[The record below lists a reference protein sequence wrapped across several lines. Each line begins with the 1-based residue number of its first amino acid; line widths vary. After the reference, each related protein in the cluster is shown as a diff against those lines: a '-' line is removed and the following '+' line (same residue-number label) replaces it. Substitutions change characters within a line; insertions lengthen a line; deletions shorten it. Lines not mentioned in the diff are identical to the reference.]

1 MKKITI
7 FLFLLLSA
15 VVGAQAQI
23 FERIGAEV
31 TDLSELSASKRYVV
45 QVVNY
50 VSGNKGSEV
59 NNACT
64 DYLCWPGS
72 GRIVKGTEE
81 QLMQNQ
87 SHYLWTFTPQADV
100 ENGFKLSVNGG
111 KFNSWNNTSE
121 SGFDPSTGNTAA
133 TYVLSSVEGGFKM
146 QGLVNNNPG
155 NYLNY
160 NDGNGVWVAVGA
172 ERAMTV
178 RIFNVTYITSVSEL
192 SNSAIYTLKTN
203 RSAEAN
209 LQGYLMYHSECPD
222 FLASNWGSGYPGYAF
237 SKDDEA
243 FHWAIYKSARTGNYY
258 FYSVK
263 GQKFVASSTDGGSK
277 PVALS
282 ATPVNEVAIR
292 QSSEAAV
299 AAGYP
304 FLFSTN
310 QWALNTAQT
319 NGAHGVV
326 SWSGGYNVN
335 GDPGNVY
342 KISKVGDLTAEMQT
356 AIETAVT
363 AYEAVIYPVTK
374 DDLSNSAIYTLKTG
388 RDSEADQRGYL
399 MYHTDCPDNV
409 ASNWGSGY
417 PSYAFNKNDQAF
429 HWAIY
434 KSAETGKYYFYSV
447 KGQKFIASSTDG
459 GSKPVALSV
468 IPANEVEI
476 RASSATSIAA
486 GYPFVFSTNSW
497 ALNTADVSD
506 AHGVVSWE
514 GGYSNLN
521 DRGNIYKVTKVGDL
535 TAEMQAVIADN
546 VAFHEKALSV
556 TYVCKV
562 DGREYK
568 TVTADKAA
576 NAGPSVTVPFATPL
590 QYSVVNVN
598 ATDATATVEVA
609 CEPNLPFQ
617 VSENVDNAHWYT
629 LDIHSNRNNSFL
641 KYFAGDDINF
651 RVQEGAIQP
660 AQADNSY
667 FWCFVGN
674 LVDGF
679 KVYNKAAG
687 GEMTLGW
694 AGSYFTLDTP
704 AESRG
709 DLFRLAVSKANTNG
723 ACLTLDGTNYLNYD
737 VGNKQRIATYTDNDA
752 GSTILFGDYNTLIIN
767 SADRYLGIPVGAV
780 GSSKT
785 VDEAFKAQ
793 LSEAVGAVKA
803 GMTSE
808 NFLTLENLLKS
819 IDVEN
824 THEMVAGGLYRLQ
837 NYFRKDANGIGWSVA
852 VSANAQNCER
862 HSLDK
867 SEVSLIWKFEDC
879 SEDGVQKYKIYGLNN
894 DAYICP
900 VTIGGTAT
908 IGDYDAGERFR
919 LESLGDAQF
928 NVRGDNNMNIV
939 VYGGGNIGGWNS
951 NPKDSDGAWFI
962 IPATDIEIALN
973 AVDGKSY
980 STVYLPF
987 DVEAT
992 GNTNAYYGKE
1002 VGGTGTEKTITMT
1015 GTPDNKVKALQGA
1028 LLVNDAAETTAVL
1041 NIVADAVAPEV
1052 NLLKGSCTAVT
1063 QEAGTV
1069 YVFGNGSDGVGFY
1082 RNNGNLKANRAYVD
1096 GAEGMMLVMKFDGQ
1110 TTGIIDGVQTEGAG
1124 EAPLYDLSGR
1134 RVVKAGKGVYIRN
1147 GKKIYVK

>member
-7 FLFLLLSA
+7 LLTLFLVS
-15 VVGAQAQI
+15 VGV
-23 FERIGAEV
+23 G
-31 TDLSELSASKRYVV
+31 
-45 QVVNY
+45 
-50 VSGNKGSEV
+50 VSQTV
-59 NNACT
+59 
-64 DYLCWPGS
+64 
-72 GRIVKGTEE
+72 
-81 QLMQNQ
+81 
-87 SHYLWTFTPQADV
+87 
-100 ENGFKLSVNGG
+100 
-111 KFNSWNNTSE
+111 
-121 SGFDPSTGNTAA
+121 
-133 TYVLSSVEGGFKM
+133 SSVS
-146 QGLVNNNPG
+146 
-155 NYLNY
+155 
-160 NDGNGVWVAVGA
+160 D
-172 ERAMTV
+172 
-178 RIFNVTYITSVSEL
+178 L
-192 SNSAIYTLKTN
+192 SNSAVYTLKTN
-203 RSAEAN
+203 RNAETDEK
-209 LQGYLMYHSECPD
+209 GYLMYNESSPNN
-222 FLASNWGSGYPGYAF
+222 LAANYGTYASVAF
-237 SKDDEA
+237 DETDNA
-243 FHWAIYKSARTGNYY
+243 FHWAIYKSARTGN
-258 FYSVK
+258 
-263 GQKFVASSTDGGSK
+263 
-277 PVALS
+277 
-282 ATPVNEVAIR
+282 
-292 QSSEAAV
+292 
-299 AAGYP
+299 
-304 FLFSTN
+304 
-310 QWALNTAQT
+310 
-319 NGAHGVV
+319 
-326 SWSGGYNVN
+326 
-335 GDPGNVY
+335 
-342 KISKVGDLTAEMQT
+342 
-356 AIETAVT
+356 
-363 AYEAVIYPVTK
+363 
-374 DDLSNSAIYTLKTG
+374 
-388 RDSEADQRGYL
+388 
-399 MYHTDCPDNV
+399 
-409 ASNWGSGY
+409 
-417 PSYAFNKNDQAF
+417 
-429 HWAIY
+429 
-434 KSAETGKYYFYSV
+434 YYFYSV

-459 GSKPVALSV
+459 GSKPVALSAT
-468 IPANEVEI
+468 PENEVGI
-476 RASSATSIAA
+476 RTSAAAATEA
-486 GYPFVFSTNSW
+486 GYPFLLSTNHW
-497 ALNTADVSD
+497 ALNTADNTYPHGVVSWGDGFSYNNDGGNVYKITKVGELTTDMQTAIESAVATYEAANYVTELSQLSNNAIYTLKTNRNDAANLQGHLMYHTGCPDYLASNYGSGYPNYVFNKSDEAFHWAIYKSAKTQKYYFYSIKGQKFIASSTDGDSKPVALSATPLNDVEIRMSTTAGDGYPFLFSTNQWALNTAGTAD
-506 AHGVVSWE
+506 AHGVVSWS
-514 GGYSNLN
+514 GGYNIKN
-521 DRGNIYKVTKVGDL
+521 DGGNVYKIMKVGELSEETLSAIESAVTTFEDGVNVTYIYKIG
-535 TAEMQAVIADN
+535 E
-546 VAFHEKALSV
+546 
-556 TYVCKV
+556 
-562 DGREYK
+562 REY
-568 TVTADKAA
+568 TQ
-576 NAGPSVTVPFATPL
+576 VTVEQPKNAAPSAPAVPFVSINGYDIENIGSGT
-590 QYSVVNVN
+590 
-598 ATDATATVEVA
+598 TATVNVTCTE
-609 CEPNLPFQ
+609 NLPFQ
-617 VSENVDNAHWYT
+617 VSDNVDNAHWYT
-629 LDIHSNRNNSFL
+629 LDIHTTYSNCFL

-679 KVYNKAAG
+679 KVYNRAAG
-687 GEMTLGW
+687 GEKTLGW

-737 VGNKQRIATYTDNDA
+737 VNNKQRIATYTDNDA

-793 LSEAVGAVKA
+793 LSEAVGEVKA

-900 VTIGGTAT
+900 VTMGGTAT
-908 IGDYDAGERFR
+908 IGDYDAGERFQ

-962 IPATDIEIALN
+962 IPATDIEVALH
-973 AVDGKSY
+973 AVGDKSY

-992 GNTNAYYGKE
+992 GNTNAYYGK
-1002 VGGTGTEKTITMT
+1002 VIGGTGTEKTITMT
-1015 GTPDNKVKALQGA
+1015 GTPGNKVKALQGA
-1028 LLVNDAAETTAVL
+1028 LLVNDAAEAEAVL
-1041 NIVADAVAPEV
+1041 NIVTDAVAPEV
-1052 NLLKGSCTAVT
+1052 NLLTGSCTAVT

-1096 GAEGMMLVMKFDGQ
+1096 EAEGMMLVMKFDGQ

-1124 EAPLYDLSGR
+1124 EALLYDLSGR

>member
-7 FLFLLLSA
+7 LLTLFLVS
-15 VVGAQAQI
+15 
-23 FERIGAEV
+23 IG
-31 TDLSELSASKRYVV
+31 LG
-45 QVVNY
+45 
-50 VSGNKGSEV
+50 VSQTV
-59 NNACT
+59 
-64 DYLCWPGS
+64 
-72 GRIVKGTEE
+72 
-81 QLMQNQ
+81 
-87 SHYLWTFTPQADV
+87 
-100 ENGFKLSVNGG
+100 
-111 KFNSWNNTSE
+111 
-121 SGFDPSTGNTAA
+121 
-133 TYVLSSVEGGFKM
+133 SSVS
-146 QGLVNNNPG
+146 
-155 NYLNY
+155 
-160 NDGNGVWVAVGA
+160 D
-172 ERAMTV
+172 
-178 RIFNVTYITSVSEL
+178 L
-192 SNSAIYTLKTN
+192 SNSAVYTLKTN
-203 RSAEAN
+203 RNAETD
-209 LQGYLMYHSECPD
+209 QKGYLMYNESSPNNV
-222 FLASNWGSGYPGYAF
+222 ASNYGAYASVTF
-237 SKDDEA
+237 DETDNA

-263 GQKFVASSTDGGSK
+263 GQKFIASSTDGGSK

-282 ATPVNEVAIR
+282 ETPLNEVEIR
-292 QSSEAAV
+292 TSSDASV
-299 AAGYP
+299 TAGYP
-304 FLFSTN
+304 FMFSTN
-310 QWALNTAQT
+310 KWALNTADSSYP
-319 NGAHGVV
+319 HGVV
-326 SWSGGYNVN
+326 SWGGGYNQN
-335 GDPGNVY
+335 NDPGNVY
-342 KISKVGDLTAEMQT
+342 KITKVGDLTEEMQT
-356 AIETAVT
+356 TIETAVT
-363 AYEAVIYPVTK
+363 AYETVIYPATK

-468 IPANEVEI
+468 IPANEVEV
-476 RASSATSIAA
+476 RASSATSIAD

-497 ALNTADVSD
+497 ALNTAGTSG

-535 TAEMQAVIADN
+535 TEEMQAVIADN
-546 VAFHEKALSV
+546 VAFYEKALSV

-590 QYSVVNVN
+590 QYSLTSVN

-660 AQADNSY
+660 AQVDNSY
-667 FWCFVGN
+667 LWCFAGN

-679 KVYNKAAG
+679 KVYNRAAG

-704 AESRG
+704 SESRG
-709 DLFRLAVSKANTNG
+709 DLLKLAVSSANTSG
-723 ACLTLDGTNYLNYD
+723 FCLTIDGSNYMNYD
-737 VGNKQRIATYTDNDA
+737 VNNSHRIATWTANDA
-752 GSTILFGDYNTLIIN
+752 GSTILINDYNTFIIS

-785 VDEAFKAQ
+785 VDEAFKAR

-808 NFLTLENLLKS
+808 NFSALENILKS

-824 THEMVAGGLYRLQ
+824 THEMVTGGLYRLQ
-837 NYFRKDANGIGWSVA
+837 NYFRKDANGNGWMIGLD
-852 VSANAQNCER
+852 ANNSR
-862 HSLDK
+862 VKLSFDK
-867 SEVSLIWKFEDC
+867 KDLSQIWKFEDC
-879 SEDGVQKYKIYGLNN
+879 TENEEQGYKISSPNSGAYMSTANTNSLLDNYN
-894 DAYICP
+894 D
-900 VTIGGTAT
+900 GGR
-908 IGDYDAGERFR
+908 YR
-919 LESLGDAQF
+919 LVPLGDAQF
-928 NVRGDNNMNIV
+928 NIKDGDNNNIV
-939 VYGGGNIGGWNS
+939 VYGNGDIGGWNS

-992 GNTNAYYGKE
+992 GNTKAYYAKE
-1002 VGGTGTEKTITMT
+1002 ISGTGTEKTITMT
-1015 GTPDNKVKALQGA
+1015 GTPGNKVKALQGA
-1028 LLVNDAAETTAVL
+1028 LLVNDAAEAEAVL

-1124 EAPLYDLSGR
+1124 EASLYDLSGR